1 MIPFRILIDKM
12 LSKKVIVALDSNNLN
27 KTLNLVNKL
36 KDDAYAFKIGY
47 QFFFNFGILGY
58 KKIYSI
64 CPRIF
69 LDLKLHDIP
78 NTVRKGLEALT
89 KMKPLF
95 TTIHISG
102 GDEMMKASKIGKK
115 NIKLL
120 GVSIL
125 TSLDNKQTKIYY
137 NEKNLSKLVKNFAKA
152 AKKNGLDGVVCS
164 PKELKYIR
172 KEVGKNFIIVT
183 PGIRIDNKIKS
194 DDQKRFETPKN
205 AVSLGAN
212 FLVIGRPI
220 TASKNPLKVLKTI
233 NKTLS

>member
-1 MIPFRILIDKM
+1 M

-36 KDDAYAFKIGY
+36 KNDAYAFKIGY